1 MKLAVVGTGYVG
13 LVSGVCL
20 AAKGHDVTCVDLNP
34 DIVERLNRAEPTIHE
49 RGLPELLAEVHG
61 AGTFRATTR
70 LTQAL
75 EGAATV
81 ILAVGTPSENGVID
95 LKYIRA
101 AAAEIGSVLRGR
113 DDYLSVIV
121 KSTVVPGTTDT
132 VVREEIE
139 AASGKKL
146 GEGFGLGM
154 NPEFLR
160 EGEAIEDFME
170 PDRIVFG
177 HEDDTTLARLRELYA
192 LWDVDKLEVNTR
204 TAEMIKYA
212 NNCLLAT
219 QISAVNEIANLAAAV
234 GGIDAMDVMAGVH
247 LDKRWNPILEVGSNT
262 GRADPKILTYL
273 IPGCGF
279 GGSCFPKD
287 VQALRSQGE
296 AVGLKMEMLNAVL
309 SVNETQ
315 PGQVRRIL
323 EMEAGALAGKRVLL
337 LGLAFKPETDDV
349 RESASL
355 HIAAD
360 LLEAGAHV
368 TAHDP
373 IATANFIRTFG
384 SAADRID
391 FVEHWQEALGA
402 ADIVVIA
409 TRWAEYAAVGDLA
422 GTDQILFDA
431 RRLLPKEKAGSNYL
445 TIGRRLNV
453 NA

>member
-20 AAKGHDVTCVDLNP
+20 AARGHDVTCVDLNP
-34 DIVERLNRAEPTIHE
+34 SIVERLNRAEPTIHE
-49 RGLPELLAEVHG
+49 RGLPALLAEVHG
-61 AGTFRATTR
+61 AGNFRATTQ

-75 EGAATV
+75 EGAESV
-81 ILAVGTPSENGVID
+81 LLAVGTPSENGVID

-101 AAAEIGSVLRGR
+101 AAREIGSVLRDR
-113 DDYLSVIV
+113 DEYLSVIV

-139 AASGKKL
+139 AASGRKL

-177 HEDDTTLARLRELYA
+177 HEDATTLAHLRALYA
-192 LWDVDKLEVNTR
+192 PWDVDKLEVNTR

-247 LDKRWNPILEVGSNT
+247 LDKRWNPILEAGRNT
-262 GRADPKILTYL
+262 GRANPKILTYL

-296 AVGLKMEMLNAVL
+296 AAGLKMEMLNAVL

-323 EMEAGALAGKRVLL
+323 EMEVGALAGKRVLL

-355 HIAAD
+355 SIAAD
-360 LLEAGAHV
+360 LLDAGAHV

-373 IATANFIRTFG
+373 IATENFIRAF
-384 SAADRID
+384 ADRSDEITFTED
-391 FVEHWQEALGA
+391 WRA
-402 ADIVVIA
+402 AMAQAEIVVIA
-409 TRWAEYAAVGDLA
+409 TRWSDYAAVGENL
-422 GTDQILFDA
+422 GPDQILFDA
-431 RRLLPKEKAGSNYL
+431 RRLVPPTVAMAGTYL
-445 TIGRRLNV
+445 TIGRRMV
-453 NA
+453 V

>member
-34 DIVERLNRAEPTIHE
+34 EIVERLNRAEPTIHE

-61 AGTFRATTR
+61 AGNFRATTT
-70 LTQAL
+70 LSEAL
-75 EGAATV
+75 EGAESV

-101 AAAEIGSVLRGR
+101 AAAEIGSVLRDR

-139 AASGKKL
+139 TASGKTL
-146 GEGFGLGM
+146 GQGFGLGM

-177 HEDDTTLARLRELYA
+177 HEDDTTLQHLRELYA
-192 LWDVDKLEVNTR
+192 PWDVDKLEVNTR

-234 GGIDAMDVMAGVH
+234 GGHRRHGRH
-247 LDKRWNPILEVGSNT
+247 G
-262 GRADPKILTYL
+262 GRASGQTLEPDPGGRQQYG
-273 IPGCGF
+273 PGEPEDSDLPDPG
-279 GGSCFPKD
+279 
-287 VQALRSQGE
+287 LRLRRFVLSQGC
-296 AVGLKMEMLNAVL
+296 
-309 SVNETQ
+309 
-315 PGQVRRIL
+315 
-323 EMEAGALAGKRVLL
+323 AGAALPGGGGR
-337 LGLAFKPETDDV
+337 PEDGD
-349 RESASL
+349 
-355 HIAAD
+355 
-360 LLEAGAHV
+360 
-368 TAHDP
+368 
-373 IATANFIRTFG
+373 
-384 SAADRID
+384 
-391 FVEHWQEALGA
+391 
-402 ADIVVIA
+402 
-409 TRWAEYAAVGDLA
+409 AERGPVG
-422 GTDQILFDA
+422 Q
-431 RRLLPKEKAGSNYL
+431 
-445 TIGRRLNV
+445 
-453 NA
+453 